1 MKTKETKPNKK
12 DATAQPIPAAPQP
25 VQPPLPKPNWGNP
38 FHNQQ
43 RFSNKAIGGK
53 RGFSGA
59 SRKGGMGGGK

>member
-1 MKTKETKPNKK
+1 MKTKNQKKEETKVETTEAVPVP
-12 DATAQPIPAAPQP
+12 TPQP
-25 VQPPLPKPNWGNP
+25 AIPVKPDWGNP